1 MRKLPVVLNGGSKA
15 ERHLARGGNIAR
27 TVEFFG
33 KRDKFRKLRI
43 FEYLRFDTARQEGA
57 AHDREG
63 CHKAGFVPVR
73 NRYVV
78 ATVLYLLLRVQRI
91 HEREPVLND
100 VDARG
105 VFPVREVA
113 VFVRFREGDDPLQVC
128 LNMLVEVERF
138 FEFDDSG
145 FLTCA
150 HAREYVRKHAVDEIV
165 LLICSE
171 QAEFDGL
178 DFEYARKPA
187 VFVHDTVSVD
197 PLVWD
202 NALNVRRVFA
212 FRRVFLS
219 AENVPR
225 QVKSAF
231 VNALLTDGDKQRNK
245 QAGNAE
251 GNQ

>member
-1 MRKLPVVLNGGSKA
+1 
-15 ERHLARGGNIAR
+15 
-27 TVEFFG
+27 
-33 KRDKFRKLRI
+33 
-43 FEYLRFDTARQEGA
+43 
-57 AHDREG
+57 
-63 CHKAGFVPVR
+63 
-73 NRYVV
+73 
-78 ATVLYLLLRVQRI
+78 
-91 HEREPVLND
+91 
-100 VDARG
+100 
-105 VFPVREVA
+105 
-113 VFVRFREGDDPLQVC
+113 
-128 LNMLVEVERF
+128 MLVEVERF

-165 LLICSE
+165 LLIYSE

-178 DFEYARKPA
+178 DFEHTRKPA
-187 VFVHDTVSVD
+187 VFVHDTVPVNSV
-197 PLVWD
+197 VWD

-212 FRRVFLS
+212 FLRVFLS

-231 VNALLTDGDKQRNK
+231 VNALLTDGDKQRNE